1 MDFKVK
7 SKVIH
12 LEEPNT
18 LSNFLTE
25 EERHT
30 LVSLKITGFIGFKD
44 FDDVLDDMC
53 SAWGEYDEDDN
64 FIPDFEETP
73 ALRVLDMGEAAFVEG
88 DCIPDFG
95 YHPLL
100 ETLILPYNIQTVG
113 PQIDS
118 GLCESDSL
126 HNLILPQGLKAV
138 GGFMN
143 CPRLTDLILPEG
155 LEKIQQFAFCGC
167 KSITKIR
174 IPASVKSM
182 DGSSF
187 CGCSITA
194 FEMDSKNPFYTVVDG
209 VVFSK
214 DLTTLVA
221 FPSAYPH
228 DRYTIPDT
236 TRIIG
241 ESAFEY
247 SCISYVEIPEG
258 LSSIKR
264 SAFLGS
270 NIRKIEMPDAV
281 TELGEVAFGFC
292 RNLEKIQL
300 SNSLL
305 TIPSRTFSTCSKL
318 KQLEIPGGVKR
329 IYYSAIAR
337 SDGLEVLK
345 LNDGLEEI
353 VDEGPMLGVNGDLR
367 EVNFPRTLKKVPG
380 GVFNYSPHIK
390 DFCLDP
396 ENPYF
401 SIIENAL
408 CSKDGK
414 TIYSVPD
421 VKRCSYVVPEGI
433 EVIAERAFAFLPELN
448 TIELPSTLRTIEC
461 RAFQGCD
468 SLTHIHIPTG
478 VRKVHIDA
486 LWADNLKEIVME
498 SSVPPEMTGYIRDDE
513 WRYRDVSLLVPK
525 DAVNAY
531 EKASGWKSFNVKAK

>member
-1 MDFKVK
+1 MEK

-12 LEEPNT
+12 LEEANT
-18 LSNFLTE
+18 LSNFLTS

-30 LVSLKITGFIGFKD
+30 LVSLKITGSIGLKD
-44 FDDVLDDMC
+44 FDVLDDMC
-53 SAWGEYDEDDN
+53 TAWGEYDEYDN
-64 FIPDFEETP
+64 FIPNYEESP
-73 ALRVLDMGEAAFVEG
+73 ALRVLNMGEAAFVEG
-88 DCIPDFG
+88 DCLPDFG

-100 ETLILPYNIQTVG
+100 ETLILPYNIQKVG
-113 PQIDS
+113 VEIDS

-126 HNLILPQGLKAV
+126 QNLILPKGLKVV

-143 CPRLTDLILPEG
+143 CPRLTNLILPEG
-155 LEKIQQFAFCGC
+155 LEEIQHFAFCGC

-182 DGSSF
+182 EGSSF

-241 ESAFEY
+241 ESAFDD
-247 SCISYVEIPEG
+247 SRISYVEIPEG

-264 SAFLGS
+264 GAFAGS
-270 NIRKIEMPDAV
+270 NIRKIEIPNTV
-281 TELGEVAFGFC
+281 TELGELVFRFC

-305 TIPSRTFSTCSKL
+305 SIPRQTFSNCPKL
-318 KQLEIPGGVKR
+318 KHLEIPGNVRR
-329 IYYSAIAR
+329 IYYSAIAWCN
-337 SDGLEVLK
+337 GLEFLK

-353 VDEGPMLGVNGDLR
+353 VDEGPMLGVSGDLQ
-367 EVNFPRTLKKVPG
+367 EVNFPKTLKKVPG
-380 GVFNYSPHIK
+380 GVFNYSPFIK
-390 DFCLDP
+390 EFCLDP

-401 SIIENAL
+401 SIIESAL

-421 VKRCSYVVPEGI
+421 VNRCSYVIPEGI
-433 EVIAERAFAFLPELN
+433 EVIAERAFAFLPKLS
-448 TIELPSTLRTIEC
+448 TIALPSSLRTIEC

-468 SLTHIHIPTG
+468 SLTHITIPMG
-478 VRKVHIDA
+478 VNKVHIDS

-498 SSVPPEMTGYIRDDE
+498 SSVLPEMTGYIRDDE
-513 WRYRDVSLLVPK
+513 WRYRDVSLLVPEE
-525 DAVNAY
+525 AVTAY
-531 EKASGWKSFNVKAK
+531 EKAVGWKSFNVKAK